1 MPIHSPETSFSRYFA
16 LSVLRG
22 VLVERFDRA
31 HGQRRADAEGHG
43 GGVPHFERGDAEH
56 GRQRLAA
63 ILFRPG
69 QRVPAAVDP
78 AAIEFLPAGRRGD
91 GSILQHRAVLV
102 ADLVE
107 RRDLLGGEAAGF
119 RQNGVDKIFAEI
131 AERAGIERRL
141 QASDVLQREGDLLD
155 RCPIHAARSS

>member
-1 MPIHSPETSFSRYFA
+1 MPIHSPETSFSRYLA
-16 LSVLRG
+16 LSASRG

-63 ILFRPG
+63 ILLRPG

-91 GSILQHRAVLV
+91 DGAVQHRTLLV

-107 RRDLLGGEAAGF
+107 RRDLLAGEAAGLG
-119 RQNGVDKIFAEI
+119 QNGVDKVFAKV

-141 QASDVLQREGDLLD
+141 
-155 RCPIHAARSS
+155 